1 MISTSQ
7 RNAQLQTAVQEPST
21 PLFNPRMLRFKH
33 VVIALLLSV
42 VFFCCFALLPC
53 MLTSPGCLRI
63 PPSHPCTLIRC
74 RPKAC
79 LMKMSASQPR
89 MVAASYKAGI
99 SRRINRGKPLFSVM
113 VTGLIAKKAGFPCMI
128 WRIMP
133 TV

>member
-21 PLFNPRMLRFKH
+21 PLFNPRLLRFKH

-42 VFFCCFALLPC
+42 VFFCCFVLLPC
-53 MLTSPGCLRI
+53 MLTSHGYLRI
-63 PPSHPCTLIRC
+63 PPLHHCTLIRC

-79 LMKMSASQPR
+79 LMRKSASLPR
-89 MVAASYKAGI
+89 MVAAWYKAGI
-99 SRRINRGKPLFSVM
+99 SRRINRGKRLFSVM
-113 VTGLIAKKAGFPCMI
+113 AMGLTAKKAGFPCMI